1 MRLTPAAHVRWP
13 PDDVSNGPDITAA
26 ANRCSRLLAT
36 NSDECA
42 GFDTTER
49 LEDLRNHRPQFLDAV
64 RLREY
69 DDDPDSRSSK
79 VLLKFEILVYREQR
93 VEVLA
98 DHEAQEIAIPLRGPP
113 HIDDV
118 ANVVSYQVPYQ
129 GTGHA
134 LIEQQ
139 QHEIRSSHGPV
150 QVLLPLARD

>member
-1 MRLTPAAHVRWP
+1 M
-13 PDDVSNGPDITAA
+13 
-26 ANRCSRLLAT
+26 LAT

-118 ANVVSYQVPYQ
+118 TDVVANQVPDE
-129 GTGHA
+129 GTRHA

-150 QVLLPLARD
+150 RARLRLGRG